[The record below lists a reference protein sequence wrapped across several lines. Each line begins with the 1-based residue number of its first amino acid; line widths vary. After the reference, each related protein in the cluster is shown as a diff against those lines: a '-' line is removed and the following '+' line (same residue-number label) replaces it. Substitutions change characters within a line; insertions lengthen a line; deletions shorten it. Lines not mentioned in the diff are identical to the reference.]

1 MVNTMKKLHKTMF
14 GAVLALTASLSFAQA
29 AATAPAGVTASGD
42 NRPAP
47 VILMVPMEVSNQ
59 ALQAGCW
66 AQFYEQ
72 KEFKGDMLTLVGP
85 TQLDALDKG
94 TAKQLKRDIDSIVT
108 GPKTTLKVFEHRLF
122 KDRMVEFAANAREG
136 NVRKTLG
143 FGGRIESIQLTCQ

>member
-1 MVNTMKKLHKTMF
+1 MKTLHKIIG
-14 GAVLALTASLSFAQA
+14 GAVLALTASITFAQTPA
-29 AATAPAGVTASGD
+29 TSSGGATAAGD

-47 VILMVPMEVSNQ
+47 LILMVPIEISAQ

-94 TAKQLKRDIDSIVT
+94 TAKQLKREIDSIVT
-108 GPKTTLKVFEHRLF
+108 GPKTTLKVYEHRLF
-122 KDRMVEFAANAREG
+122 KDRMVEFAANSRDG
-136 NVRKTLG
+136 NVGKTLG
-143 FGGRIESIQLTCQ
+143 FGGRIESIQLTCQQ

>member
-1 MVNTMKKLHKTMF
+1 MKTLQKIIG
-14 GAVLALTASLSFAQA
+14 GAALALTASLSYAQA
-29 AATAPAGVTASGD
+29 ATPPAGVTAAGD

-47 VILMVPMEVSNQ
+47 LVLMVPVEVSNQ

-72 KEFKGDMLTLVGP
+72 KDFKGEMLTLVGP

-94 TAKQLKRDIDSIVT
+94 SAKQLKRDIDSIVT
-108 GPKTTLKVFEHRLF
+108 GPKTVLKVYEHRLF

-136 NVRKTLG
+136 NARKALG

>member
-1 MVNTMKKLHKTMF
+1 MKTLQKIMG
-14 GAVLALTASLSFAQA
+14 GAIIALTASASFAQT
-29 AATAPAGVTASGD
+29 AATPPAGVTASGD

-47 VILMVPMEVSNQ
+47 MILMVPVEVSNQ

-108 GPKTTLKVFEHRLF
+108 GPKTTLKVYEHRLF
-122 KDRMVEFAANAREG
+122 KDRMVEFPANAREG
-136 NVRKTLG
+136 NVRKALG
-143 FGGRIESIQLTCQ
+143 FGGRIESIQLSCQ